1 MMLQWGEKSKSRD
14 GREMLSRYGQ
24 RIMVELVG
32 LEAAPVVLSVMVGSL
47 MSWTLDLEILRALGD
62 FTGTGHSDGLVL
74 GPSKGCAL
82 LGTQSCS

>member
-1 MMLQWGEKSKSRD
+1 MLQWGEKSKSRD

-32 LEAAPVVLSVMVGSL
+32 LEAVPAVLSVMVGSL

-62 FTGTGHSDGLVL
+62 FTGTGHSDGLVRVVHWAPQTAPDFL
-74 GPSKGCAL
+74 S
-82 LGTQSCS
+82 

>member
-32 LEAAPVVLSVMVGSL
+32 LEAVPAVLSVMVGSL
-47 MSWTLDLEILRALGD
+47 MYVLDLGFGD
-62 FTGTGHSDGLVL
+62 FTGAGRFYGHWAFRWARLW
-74 GPSKGCAL
+74 AI
-82 LGTQSCS
+82 